1 VDIYEST
8 FFNRKFFWQSFCRNR
23 KGTKTTFSQQQP
35 VTLIRTYIP
44 PAFYGRDG
52 SLVQPPSF
60 EMAIESFVDKVNYAD
75 QLRDK

>member
-1 VDIYEST
+1 MIT
-8 FFNRKFFWQSFCRNR
+8 ILF
-23 KGTKTTFSQQQP
+23 
-35 VTLIRTYIP
+35 RTYIP

-60 EMAIESFVDKVNYAD
+60 EMEIESFVEKINYTE

>member
-1 VDIYEST
+1 M
-8 FFNRKFFWQSFCRNR
+8 
-23 KGTKTTFSQQQP
+23 
-35 VTLIRTYIP
+35 TLIDKKFINCHWQVLMITILFRTYIP

-60 EMAIESFVDKVNYAD
+60 EMEIESFVEKINYTE